1 MHIAI
6 NNISMT
12 THNGEHVI
20 ELDTNISHPLHVL
33 SSKCNLFL
41 ETGVNMNCGTNLSDI
56 SLTDKLK
63 YYHTDPRYKHGF
75 FKYMIIS
82 ISASVNSLVILT

>member
-12 THNGEHVI
+12 TNNGEHVI

-41 ETGVNMNCGTNLSDI
+41 ETRVDMMNCGTNLSDI

-63 YYHTDPRYKHGF
+63 YYTDSRYKHGF
-75 FKYMIIS
+75 FKYIIIS
-82 ISASVNSLVILT
+82 ISASVNS